1 LSNDKYRVIKSPA
14 GNAELYL
21 GKSEKGIYCASFQGR
36 CSRLQV
42 WILNESC
49 ASMEWVL
56 KHDRG
61 LLQLLMKNKLEEP
74 RLNYYNPNH
83 NQKVRGPWI
92 LQDTNYNYN
101 KGVKMMALVRKKFVW
116 SSDDS
121 DDDETSECGVDPD
134 GRSFYCGYFDILGF
148 HPYKEIIFLSQSI
161 RRGLAY
167 HLNGSTI
174 QDLGNLYPKG
184 YEDELSNEQLIES
197 SFPYTPCWVE
207 QFGYGQSTVYR
218 K

>member
-1 LSNDKYRVIKSPA
+1 MSNDKYRVIKLPA
-14 GNAELYL
+14 GTEELYL
-21 GKSEKGIYCASFQGR
+21 GMSEKGIYCASVEGR
-36 CSRLQV
+36 CRLQV
-42 WILNESC
+42 WILNELCSP
-49 ASMEWVL
+49 MEWVL
-56 KHDRG
+56 KHDRD
-61 LLQLLMKNKLEEP
+61 LLQLLMKNNLKEQLP
-74 RLNYYNPNH
+74 DYNPNH
-83 NQKVRGPWI
+83 NKKVRGPWI
-92 LQDTNYNYN
+92 LQDINYNYN
-101 KGVKMMALVRKKFVW
+101 KGVKMKALVRKKFVW

-148 HPYKEIIFLSQSI
+148 HPYKEIIFLTQSI

-207 QFGYGQSTVYR
+207 QFGYGQS
-218 K
+218 